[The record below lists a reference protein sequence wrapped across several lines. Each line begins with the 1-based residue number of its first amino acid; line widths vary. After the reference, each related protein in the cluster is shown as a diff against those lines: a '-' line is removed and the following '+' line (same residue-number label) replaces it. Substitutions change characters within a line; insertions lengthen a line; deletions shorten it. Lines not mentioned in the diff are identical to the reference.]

1 MQYTIPHYY
10 HKFQCIAAAC
20 KDTCCAGWS
29 IMIDDKSKK
38 RYWRQKGSFG
48 ERLKQSIDWKNSS
61 FKQCG
66 RRCAF
71 LNREN
76 LCDIYTEAGP
86 DMLCKTCREYPRHTE
101 EFQGVREI
109 SLSMSC
115 EEAARIILGTKE
127 SVCFQTKEDEKE
139 EIFSEFDSSLFY
151 TLTEARKLIIS
162 FLQDRRYSCS
172 HRMAMTLGFTHDM
185 QSRIRGGRVFEINGL
200 MERYQDES
208 LHGIIEKKM
217 NHSKEHEENRFVKVK
232 EWFTIF
238 QELEVLDADWS
249 RYINT
254 IKKLLFEK
262 GITSYEENRIAF
274 YNHLKE
280 NPEREE
286 QWEIWCEQLLVYF
299 VFTYFCGSVYDEQ
312 PYGKIKLAVV
322 CTLLIQEMAQATFKM
337 REGRLDFSEFVHLS
351 HRFSKEME
359 HSDLNL
365 NTMDR
370 IFTTDK
376 KFGLKSLLYVL

>member
-1 MQYTIPHYY
+1 MLYTIPHYY
-10 HKFQCIAAAC
+10 HKFHCVAGDC
-20 KDTCCAGWS
+20 TDTCCAGWS

-38 RYWRQKGSFG
+38 RYWRQKGGFG
-48 ERLKQSIDWKNSS
+48 QRLKQSIDWKNSS

-66 RRCAF
+66 KRCAF

-76 LCDIYTEAGP
+76 LCDLYMEAGP

-101 EFQGVREI
+101 EFEGIREI

-127 SVCFQTKEDEKE
+127 PVTFLTKEDEKE
-139 EIFSEFDSSLFY
+139 EVYPEFDFLLF
-151 TLTEARKLIIS
+151 TKLTDARDLIIS
-162 FLQDRRYSCS
+162 FLQDRRFISS
-172 HRMAMTLGFTHDM
+172 HRMALVLGFAHDL
-185 QSRIRGGRVFEINGL
+185 QSRIRSGHMYEIDGL
-200 MERYQDES
+200 LSRYRNES
-208 LHGIIEKKM
+208 LHSIAEKKLLGRKAQAESRFLM
-217 NHSKEHEENRFVKVK
+217 MKELFS
-232 EWFTIF
+232 IF
-238 QELEVLDADWS
+238 QELEVLDADWP
-249 RYINT
+249 RYIST

-262 GITSYEENRIAF
+262 GIASYEENRSAF
-274 YNHLKE
+274 YQYLKE

-299 VFTYFCGSVYDEQ
+299 VFTYFCGSVYDGQ

-337 REGRLDFSEFVHLS
+337 REGRLDFSEFVHLT
-351 HRFSKEME
+351 HRFSREVE

-365 NTMDR
+365 NALDR
-370 IFTTDK
+370 IFISDQR
-376 KFGLKSLLYVL
+376 FGLSSLLSVL

>member
-1 MQYTIPHYY
+1 MLYTIPHYY
-10 HKFQCIAAAC
+10 HKFHCVAGDC
-20 KDTCCAGWS
+20 TDTCCAGWS

-38 RYWRQKGSFG
+38 RYWRQKGGFG
-48 ERLKQSIDWKNSS
+48 QRLKQSIDWKNSS

-66 RRCAF
+66 KRCAF

-76 LCDIYTEAGP
+76 LCDLYMEAGP

-101 EFQGVREI
+101 EFEGIREI

-127 SVCFQTKEDEKE
+127 PVTFLTKEDEKE
-139 EIFSEFDSSLFY
+139 EVYPEFDFLLF
-151 TLTEARKLIIS
+151 TKLTDARDLIIS
-162 FLQDRRYSCS
+162 FLQDRRFISS
-172 HRMAMTLGFTHDM
+172 HRMALVLGFAHDL
-185 QSRIRGGRVFEINGL
+185 QSRIRSGRMYEIDGL
-200 MERYQDES
+200 LSRYRNES
-208 LHGIIEKKM
+208 LHSIAEKKLLGRKAQAESRFLKM
-217 NHSKEHEENRFVKVK
+217 KELFS
-232 EWFTIF
+232 IF
-238 QELEVLDADWS
+238 QELEVLDADWP
-249 RYINT
+249 RYIST

-262 GITSYEENRIAF
+262 GIASYEENRSAF
-274 YNHLKE
+274 YQYLKE

-299 VFTYFCGSVYDEQ
+299 VFTYFCGSVYDGQ

-337 REGRLDFSEFVHLS
+337 REGRLDFSEFVHLT
-351 HRFSKEME
+351 HRFSREVE

-365 NTMDR
+365 NALDR
-370 IFTTDK
+370 IFISDQR
-376 KFGLKSLLYVL
+376 FGLSSLLSVL